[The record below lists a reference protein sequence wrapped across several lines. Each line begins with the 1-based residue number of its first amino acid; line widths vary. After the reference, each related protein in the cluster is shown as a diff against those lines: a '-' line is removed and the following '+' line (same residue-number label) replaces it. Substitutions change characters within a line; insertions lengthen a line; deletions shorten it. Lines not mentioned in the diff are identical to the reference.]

1 MRNSACTPCYVGQ
14 IRLHAGDAVKIRNER
29 WRISAES
36 SFGAISIIEVDG
48 CDATNSGIRTH
59 FLLPFEAV
67 DPASPPSA
75 APRFFTIERWKRA
88 ARSVLAS
95 AVPEWTSLRAAALA
109 NLTVLPFQLE
119 PAIAVA
125 RGDACRVLIA
135 DEVGL
140 GKTIQAGLIVAETL
154 ARAPEARVLI
164 VAPAGLRDQWRDE
177 LQSRFQLQ
185 ADVLDAPRIARIA
198 GELGAEV
205 NPWAIHPLAITSI
218 DFIKRPEVMRSLET
232 LTWDVLVFDEAHALA
247 GRSDRAAAAAVLG
260 CRARVVVM
268 LTATPH
274 SGDDD
279 AFSRLCTVGDIAD
292 AFPLITFRRARADVG
307 LPRNRRSTIL
317 RVRPTSDEAAMHGAL
332 NDYLRRLTEETALHG
347 AGTSL
352 LSSVLLRRACSS
364 PASLARSIE
373 RRLALL
379 FESTV
384 AACEQ
389 LILPF
394 AGPDSDDEPG
404 FELGFAGLGNREEEQ
419 QWLQRLTELAE
430 RAAARESKLHVLRR
444 LLRRINEPAIVFTE
458 YRDTLQH
465 ICAGLEEFEP
475 LTLHGGLTSRERA
488 DVIRRFNGGRSS
500 LLLAT
505 DAASEGLNLH
515 RRCRFVVNLEIPWTP
530 LRLEQRVGRVD
541 RIGQARRVHALNLVA
556 SGTHDEVMAR
566 QLGERVQR
574 IEAALDQPIRYGEL
588 RRVSEY
594 EAARLIT
601 ARNLSTQPGL
611 PASSR
616 SAFFTSLRRPDGS
629 ARAVSA
635 FQLTVADDSGRIAFE
650 KIAGVS
656 AHTER
661 ADLELHENIAT
672 GYHDRVLASVAAAIT
687 PWLELSRRRE
697 EAIVRALRESHA
709 RLSAGLLQPGL
720 FDRRAERAAAA
731 QAARVDEAVIK
742 SRVRLDALERL
753 RRLRCGERRLLFE
766 IRFRP

>member
-1 MRNSACTPCYVGQ
+1 VGQ
-14 IRLHAGDAVKIRNER
+14 IRLHPGDAVKIRNER
-29 WRISAES
+29 WRVAAES
-36 SFGAISIIEVDG
+36 SFGAISIIDVDG
-48 CDATNSGIRTH
+48 CDATNHGVRAR

-67 DPASPPSA
+67 DPAAPPSA
-75 APRFFTIERWKRA
+75 TPRFVTMERWKRA
-88 ARSVLAS
+88 ARAVLAD
-95 AVPEWTSLRAAALA
+95 AVPEWTSLRAAARA
-109 NLTVLPFQLE
+109 NLAVLPFQLE

-125 RGDACRVLIA
+125 RGEACRVLIA

-140 GKTIQAGLIVAETL
+140 GKTIQAGLIVAETV
-154 ARAPEARVLI
+154 ARAPDSRVLI

-177 LQSRFQLQ
+177 LQSRFQLK
-185 ADVLDAPRIARIA
+185 AEVVDAPWIARVA
-198 GELGAEV
+198 GELVGEV
-205 NPWAIHPLAITSI
+205 NPWAIHAVAITSI

-232 LTWDVLVFDEAHALA
+232 LTWDTLVFDEAHTLA

-279 AFSRLCTVGDIAD
+279 AFSRLAGVGDIGN
-292 AFPLITFRRARADVG
+292 AFPLTTFRRARADVG
-307 LPRNRRSTIL
+307 LPQNRRST
-317 RVRPTSDEAAMHGAL
+317 VRNVRLTSAEAAMHGAL
-332 NDYLRRLTEETALHG
+332 NDYLGRLTDETSMRG

-373 RRLALL
+373 RRMALL
-379 FESTV
+379 FDSAV
-384 AACEQ
+384 AAREQ
-389 LILPF
+389 LTLPF
-394 AGPDSDDEPG
+394 AETDGDQEPA
-404 FELGFAGLGNREEEQ
+404 FELGVAGLRDGDEEHR
-419 QWLQRLTELAE
+419 WLQRLAELAGT
-430 RAAARESKLHVLRR
+430 AAARESKVHVLRR
-444 LLRRINEPAIVFTE
+444 LLRRIDEPAIVFTE

-465 ICAGLEEFEP
+465 ICAGLEEFDP

-488 DVIRRFNGGRSS
+488 DVIRRFNEGQTS

-566 QLGERVQR
+566 QLGERALR
-574 IEAALDQPIRYGEL
+574 IEAALDQRIRHDEL
-588 RRVSEY
+588 RRVSEL
-594 EAARLIT
+594 ETARLLT
-601 ARNLSTQPGL
+601 AKSLSTTSPL
-611 PASSR
+611 RAASSP
-616 SAFFTSLRRPDGS
+616 AVLTSVRRRHGS
-629 ARAVSA
+629 TGAIRA
-635 FQLTVADDSGRIAFE
+635 FQLTFVDESGRLAFE
-650 KIAGVS
+650 TTVGVRVDAELVALEPHVHIAAAS
-656 AHTER
+656 YHRR
-661 ADLELHENIAT
+661 A
-672 GYHDRVLASVAAAIT
+672 LASIVAEIA
-687 PWLELSRRRE
+687 PWLELSRHRE
-697 EAIVRALRESHA
+697 EAIVRALRDSHA

-731 QAARVDEAVIK
+731 QAARVDEAMVK
-742 SRVRLDALERL
+742 SRVRLDALDQL
-753 RRLRCGERRLLFE
+753 RRLHCGERRLLFE

>member
-1 MRNSACTPCYVGQ
+1 VGQ
-14 IRLHAGDAVKIRNER
+14 IRLHAGDAVKIRNQR
-29 WRISAES
+29 WRVAAES

-48 CDATNSGIRTH
+48 CDATNHGIRTR

-67 DPASPPSA
+67 DRASPSSP
-75 APRFFTIERWKRA
+75 APRFVTMGRWKRA
-88 ARSVLAS
+88 ARSVLAT
-95 AVPEWTSLRAAALA
+95 AVPDWRSLRAAARA
-109 NLTVLPFQLE
+109 HLTVLPFQLE

-140 GKTIQAGLIVAETL
+140 GKTIQAGLIVAETV
-154 ARAPEARVLI
+154 ARAPDSRVLI

-177 LQSRFQLQ
+177 LQSRFQLN
-185 ADVLDAPRIARIA
+185 AEVLDAQCIARIA
-198 GELGAEV
+198 GELVAEV
-205 NPWAIHPLAITSI
+205 NPWAIHPVAITSI
-218 DFIKRPEVMRSLET
+218 DFVKRPEVMRSLET

-274 SGDDD
+274 SGDGA
-279 AFSRLCTVGDIAD
+279 AFSRLSAVGDIGN
-292 AFPLITFRRARADVG
+292 AFPLITFRRARVDVG
-307 LPRNRRSTIL
+307 LPQNRRSTIL

-332 NDYLRRLTEETALHG
+332 NDYLRRLTEETSVRG

-364 PASLARSIE
+364 PSSLARSIE
-373 RRLALL
+373 RRRALL
-379 FESTV
+379 FDNTV

-389 LILPF
+389 LALPF
-394 AGPDSDDEPG
+394 AGTDSDDEPG
-404 FELGFAGLGNREEEQ
+404 FELGVAGLGDGNEEQ
-419 QWLQRLTELAE
+419 QWLQRLTELA
-430 RAAARESKLHVLRR
+430 RTAAGRESKVHVLRR
-444 LLRRINEPAIVFTE
+444 LLRRIDEPAIVFTE

-465 ICAGLEEFEP
+465 ISARLEDFDP
-475 LTLHGGLTSRERA
+475 LTLHGGLSSRERA
-488 DVIRRFNGGRSS
+488 DIIGRFNGGESS

-530 LRLEQRVGRVD
+530 LRMEQRVGRVD
-541 RIGQARRVHALNLVA
+541 RIGQVRRVHALNLIA

-566 QLGERVQR
+566 QLGERVLR
-574 IEAALDQPIRYGEL
+574 IEAALDQPVRYGQL
-588 RRVSEY
+588 RRAAEL
-594 EAARLIT
+594 ETARLLT
-601 ARNLSTQPGL
+601 AKDLSQSSPL
-611 PASSR
+611 RASPS
-616 SAFFTSLRRPDGS
+616 SAFLTSVRRPHGS
-629 ARAVSA
+629 TGAVSA
-635 FQLTVADDSGRIAFE
+635 FQLSFADQSGRVAFE
-650 KIAGVS
+650 TIAGV
-656 AHTER
+656 R
-661 ADLELHENIAT
+661 ADTALADLQLHRNIAA
-672 GYHDRVLASVAAAIT
+672 GHHDRLLASIAAEIA

-731 QAARVDEAVIK
+731 QAARVDEAMVQ

-753 RRLRCGERRLLFE
+753 RWLRCGERRLLFE

>member
-1 MRNSACTPCYVGQ
+1 MRQ

-29 WRISAES
+29 WRVAAEA
-36 SFGAISIIEVDG
+36 SFGAVSIVEVDG
-48 CDATNSGIRTH
+48 CDATNHGIRAR
-59 FLLPFEAV
+59 FLLPFEYMDA
-67 DPASPPSA
+67 ASPPPA
-75 APRFFTIERWKRA
+75 APRFVTMERWKHA
-88 ARSVLAS
+88 ARSVLAG
-95 AVPEWTSLRAAALA
+95 AVPEWISLRAAARA

-125 RGDACRVLIA
+125 RGDGCRVLIA

-154 ARAPEARVLI
+154 ARAPDSRVLI

-177 LQSRFQLQ
+177 LQSRFQLK
-185 ADVLDAPRIARIA
+185 AEVLDAQRIARIA
-198 GELGAEV
+198 GELVAEV
-205 NPWAIHPLAITSI
+205 NPWTIHPIAITSI
-218 DFIKRPEVMRSLET
+218 DFIKRPEVIRSLET
-232 LTWDVLVFDEAHALA
+232 LTWDALVFDEAHTLA

-274 SGDDD
+274 SGDEE
-279 AFSRLCTVGDIAD
+279 AFSRLTAVGDIGH
-292 AFPLITFRRARADVG
+292 AFPLMTFRRARADVG
-307 LPRNRRSTIL
+307 LPQNRRSTVL
-317 RVRPTSDEAAMHGAL
+317 RVRPTRDEAAMHGAL
-332 NDYLRRLTEETALHG
+332 NDYLRRLTDETSRA

-352 LSSVLLRRACSS
+352 LSSILLRRACSS

-373 RRLALL
+373 RRMALL
-379 FESTV
+379 FDSTV
-384 AACEQ
+384 ATREQ
-389 LILPF
+389 LTLPF
-394 AGPDSDDEPG
+394 AGTDSDDEPG
-404 FELGFAGLGNREEEQ
+404 FELGVAGLRDGDEEQ
-419 QWLQRLTELAE
+419 QWLQRLTELAGT
-430 RAAARESKLHVLRR
+430 AAERESKVHVLRR
-444 LLRRINEPAIVFTE
+444 LLRRIDEPVIVFTE

-465 ICAGLEEFEP
+465 ICAALEELDP

-488 DVIRRFNGGRSS
+488 DVIGRFNGGETS

-515 RRCRFVVNLEIPWTP
+515 HRCRFVVNLEIPWTP

-566 QLGERVQR
+566 QLGDRVLR

-588 RRVSEY
+588 RRVSEL
-594 EAARLIT
+594 ET
-601 ARNLSTQPGL
+601 ARILTAKNLSTQSL
-611 PASSR
+611 LRASSS
-616 SAFFTSLRRPDGS
+616 SAFFTSVRRQHGS
-629 ARAVSA
+629 TGPVRA
-635 FQLTVADDSGRIAFE
+635 FQLSLADESGRLAFE
-650 KIAGVS
+650 TIAGV
-656 AHTER
+656 R
-661 ADLELHENIAT
+661 ADTEVADLQLYENIAVR
-672 GYHDRVLASVAAAIT
+672 YHERVLASVAAEIAR
-687 PWLELSRRRE
+687 WLELSRRRE

-720 FDRRAERAAAA
+720 FDRRAERAAAV
-731 QAARVDEAVIK
+731 QAARVDEALVK
-742 SRVRLDALERL
+742 SRARLDALERL